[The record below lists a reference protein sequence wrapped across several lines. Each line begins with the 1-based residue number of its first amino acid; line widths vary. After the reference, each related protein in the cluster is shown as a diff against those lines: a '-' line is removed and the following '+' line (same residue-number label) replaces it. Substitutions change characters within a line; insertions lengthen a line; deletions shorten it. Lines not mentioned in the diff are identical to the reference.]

1 MMAQHPEAHQEHP
14 PHPTLALLGEWAA
27 AGAIRALD
35 LSLTRFIHTQA
46 PEDDPAVLLAIA
58 LTSERNGHGHVCLD
72 LAQALH
78 HPQTLLTRLRD
89 DQPLAQGIRIALA
102 RELGA
107 LTLTDWVARLRASS
121 AISRAED
128 ARDPVDPRPLV
139 LDGDPE
145 RPLLYLRRYWAY
157 EQRIAE
163 GIQGRLQQPLPLPET
178 PLARLLDTLFQP
190 AGDQAAAPSS
200 SPGTGPD
207 WQRLA
212 CALAAR
218 SGFFIL
224 TGGPGTGKTTTVVRL
239 LALLQRLAAVQ
250 GLPALRIEL
259 AAPTGKAAARLNE
272 SINAQVNALP
282 PAEGIASPV
291 GPIPTRVKTL
301 HRLLGPRPDSRRFC
315 HHPGT
320 PLAADVVVVDEA
332 SMVDVEMMVHLL
344 DALRPEA
351 RLILLGDKDQL
362 ASVEAGAVLGDL
374 CQRAHRAHYTPDT
387 RDWLARVSGQDVP
400 EPMVDANGGA
410 LDQAVAM
417 LRTSH
422 RFSDQ
427 GGIGAL
433 AARVNDPQ
441 QDPRDPDAAL
451 AAVRAVF
458 ERSAAEPDST
468 LGSVAAIQLEDE
480 ADPRFDERVREG
492 YAGYLQRLEQAPD
505 DPDASARVDAWAHD
519 ILQAQR
525 QFQLLTALRDG
536 PWGVTGLNTR
546 IIQVLRAARLLPGE
560 ADAGAPAQRQWFAGR
575 PVLITRNDYT
585 LNLMNGDIGI
595 TLPVPV
601 RQNGEVRTVLRVAFP
616 GEGEQ
621 VRWVLPSRLQ
631 AVETV
636 FAMTVHKS
644 QGSEFEHTALILPD
658 APNPV
663 LTRELLYTAITR
675 SRTRFTLFYSQA
687 SVLGEAITRRVNR
700 DSGLSGRLLRRH
712 PPAP

>member
-1 MMAQHPEAHQEHP
+1 MTGHP
-14 PHPTLALLGEWAA
+14 PDPTLALLGEWAV
-27 AGAIRALD
+27 AGAIRPLD

-46 PEDDPAVLLAIA
+46 PEQDPAVLLAIA

-72 LAQALH
+72 LAQALE
-78 HPQTLLTRLRD
+78 HPETLLTRLRD
-89 DQPLAQGIRIALA
+89 DQPLAQGIRLTLA
-102 RELGA
+102 RELGK
-107 LTLTDWVARLRASS
+107 LTLTDWVGRLRASP
-121 AISRAED
+121 AISLAEE
-128 ARDPVDPRPLV
+128 ARDPQEPRPLV
-139 LDGDPE
+139 LDGEPE

-163 GIQGRLQQPLPLPET
+163 GIQSRLQQPLPIPET

-190 AGDQAAAPSS
+190 APGQAP
-200 SPGTGPD
+200 PPGPD

-272 SINAQVNALP
+272 SINTQVKALP
-282 PAEGIASPV
+282 PAGPMDTDV

-301 HRLLGPRPDSRRFC
+301 HRLLGPRPDSRRFR
-315 HHPGT
+315 HHPGN

-387 RDWLARVSGQDVP
+387 RDWLARVSDQDLP
-400 EPMVDANGGA
+400 DAYVDAEGGA

-422 RFSDQ
+422 RFSDA

-433 AARVNDPQ
+433 AARVNDPE
-441 QDPRDPDAAL
+441 QDPRDADAAL
-451 AAVRAVF
+451 VAVREVL
-458 ERSAAEPDST
+458 ERSAAEPDGS
-468 LGSVAAIQLEDE
+468 LGRVEAIHLEDE
-480 ADPRFDERVREG
+480 ADPRFDRLVREG
-492 YAGYLQRLEQAPD
+492 YSGYLQQLEQAPHDPD
-505 DPDASARVDAWAHD
+505 DPALIDAWAHD
-519 ILQAQR
+519 TLKAQR
-525 QFQLLTALRDG
+525 DFQLLTALRDG
-536 PWGVTGLNTR
+536 DWGVSGLNTR
-546 IIQVLRAARLLPGE
+546 IIQVLRTARLLPGE
-560 ADAGAPAQRQWFAGR
+560 AEAGAPGQRQWFAGR

-601 RQNGEVRTVLRVAFP
+601 RQGGEVRTVLRVAFP
-616 GEGEQ
+616 GEADQ

-644 QGSEFEHTALILPD
+644 QGSEFEHTALVLPD

-675 SRTRFTLFYSQA
+675 SRSRFTLLYSQA

-700 DSGLSGRLLRRH
+700 DSGLSGRLIRRH

>member
-1 MMAQHPEAHQEHP
+1 MMEHHHEAHQERP
-14 PHPTLALLGEWAA
+14 AHPTLALLGEWAA

-35 LSLTRFIHTQA
+35 LSLTRFIHTRA

-89 DQPLAQGIRIALA
+89 NQPLAQDIRLALA

-107 LTLTDWVARLRASS
+107 LTLTDWAARLRASS

-128 ARDPVDPRPLV
+128 ARDPGDPSPLV

-163 GIQGRLQQPLPLPET
+163 GIQSRLQQPLPIPEA

-190 AGDQAAAPSS
+190 VPDQAPS
-200 SPGTGPD
+200 PVPD

-250 GLPALRIEL
+250 GQPALRIEL

-282 PAEGIASPV
+282 PPEGITGEV

-301 HRLLGPRPDSRRFC
+301 HRLLGPRPDSRRFR
-315 HHPGT
+315 HHPGN

-344 DALRPEA
+344 SALRPEA

-374 CQRAHRAHYTPDT
+374 CQRAQRAHYTPDT

-400 EPMVDANGGA
+400 KPMVDANGQA

-433 AARVNDPQ
+433 AARVNDAG
-441 QDPRDPDAAL
+441 QDPRDPDGAL
-451 AAVRAVF
+451 AAVRLVF
-458 ERSAAEPDST
+458 EQSATEPDSP
-468 LGSVAAIQLEDE
+468 LGSVAAIQLDDE

-492 YAGYLQRLEQAPD
+492 YAGYLHRLEQAPD

-560 ADAGAPAQRQWFAGR
+560 AEAGASGQRQWFAGR
-575 PVLITRNDYT
+575 PVLITRNDYS

-601 RQNGEVRTVLRVAFP
+601 RQGGERRTVLRVAFP
-616 GEGEQ
+616 GEASQ

-644 QGSEFEHTALILPD
+644 QGSEFEHTALVLPD

-675 SRTRFTLFYSQA
+675 SRSRFTLLYTQA
-687 SVLGEAITRRVNR
+687 SVLGEAITRRVSR
-700 DSGLSGRLLRRH
+700 DSGLGERLLRRH
-712 PPAP
+712 PPAPAPSPP